1 MNDTLKIFTALLE
14 WQGRVI
20 RDPRI
25 SAEHKNVLIGL
36 ACRPAQNG
44 DQTVSYSDLGR
55 ETGATKGRARKAVL
69 KGIETGH
76 VRRVASRT
84 RVDGGDDANT
94 YSLIR

>member
-1 MNDTLKIFTALLE
+1 MNDTIKALIALLE
-14 WQGRVI
+14 WQGDVLS
-20 RDPRI
+20 DSRI
-25 SAEHKNVLIGL
+25 SPEHKSVLVGL
-36 ACRPAQNG
+36 ACRPAENG
-44 DQTVSYSDLGR
+44 NQTVSYADLGR

-76 VRRVASRT
+76 VRRVATRT